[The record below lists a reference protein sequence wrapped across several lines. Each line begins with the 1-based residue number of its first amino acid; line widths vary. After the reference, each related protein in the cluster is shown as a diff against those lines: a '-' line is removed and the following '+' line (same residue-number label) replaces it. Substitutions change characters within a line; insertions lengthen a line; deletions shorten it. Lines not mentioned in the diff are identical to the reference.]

1 MILAN
6 VRMTISPQKR
16 DEALRILRSTAE
28 GNRVLPGCLSC
39 RIYEDAQEDN
49 VIMFE
54 ELWRNEEELEQHLRS
69 EEYRKVLLLMEMALQ
84 PPEVRFNRVSS
95 WSGIEI
101 IEKARTSTGRRKRP

>member
-101 IEKARTSTGRRKRP
+101 IEKARTTTGRRKRP

>member
-1 MILAN
+1 
-6 VRMTISPQKR
+6 
-16 DEALRILRSTAE
+16 
-28 GNRVLPGCLSC
+28 
-39 RIYEDAQEDN
+39 
-49 VIMFE
+49 MFE